1 MDQAVELATSQE
13 YFYNA
18 TCNELAYQLVVHKMP
33 VPSSV
38 VAAAGHA
45 PPPRAFPRSIVLS
58 PSRKG
63 LGAAY
68 SNATAAREP
77 DDVVAADDSGKVT
90 PFAQASAVD
99 DDAMRFLAAPT
110 SGLRKTLRALSVAD
124 SRVSDDGVAA
134 LCTATA
140 EGNGE
145 EPLCTSL
152 EELDLSGCTR
162 VTDAAIAQLTLFRQ
176 LVVLDI
182 SRCGAGAVTKRFLAA
197 PTSGLRKTLRAL
209 SVADSRVSDDGVA
222 ALCTATAEG
231 NGEEPLCTSLEELD
245 LSGCTRVTDAA
256 IAQLTLF
263 RQLVVLDISR
273 CGAGAVTKRFLA
285 APTSGLRKTLR
296 ALSVADSRV
305 SDDGVAALCTATAEG
320 NGEEPLCTSLEE
332 LDLSGCTRVTDAAIA
347 QLTLFRQLVVLDI
360 SRCGAGAVTKR
371 FLAAPTS
378 GLRKTLRALSVADS
392 RVSDDGVAALCTATA
407 EGNGE
412 EPLCTSLEELDLSG
426 CTRVTDAAI
435 AQLTLFRQLVV
446 LDISRC
452 GAGAVSVANTLRQ
465 HDALPKLQV
474 FRAAGAV
481 ATDRVLAALA
491 CHGRQLREISLVDG
505 GDALS
510 DAGIAHFA
518 VTAAESLARA
528 EFVSCN
534 AWPKLPRVP
543 RAHRERAQLTARAW
557 WAWRRSKSSLASTS
571 GDAGDTS
578 RGDEAELDFESRGGG
593 GGISFFDRFVGGGG
607 GGGGGGSARLL
618 FFPPS
623 LGGGGPAG
631 GGGRT

>member
-1 MDQAVELATSQE
+1 MESSPSLIASLREENARLAS
-13 YFYNA
+13 
-18 TCNELAYQLVVHKMP
+18 TCNELAYQLVMHKMP

-77 DDVVAADDSGKVT
+77 DDVAAADDSGKVT

-124 SRVSDDGVAA
+124 SSVSDDGVAA

-145 EPLCTSL
+145 EPLY
-152 EELDLSGCTR
+152 
-162 VTDAAIAQLTLFRQ
+162 
-176 LVVLDI
+176 
-182 SRCGAGAVTKRFLAA
+182 
-197 PTSGLRKTLRAL
+197 
-209 SVADSRVSDDGVA
+209 
-222 ALCTATAEG
+222 
-231 NGEEPLCTSLEELD
+231 
-245 LSGCTRVTDAA
+245 
-256 IAQLTLF
+256 
-263 RQLVVLDISR
+263 
-273 CGAGAVTKRFLA
+273 
-285 APTSGLRKTLR
+285 
-296 ALSVADSRV
+296 
-305 SDDGVAALCTATAEG
+305 
-320 NGEEPLCTSLEE
+320 
-332 LDLSGCTRVTDAAIA
+332 
-347 QLTLFRQLVVLDI
+347 
-360 SRCGAGAVTKR
+360 
-371 FLAAPTS
+371 
-378 GLRKTLRALSVADS
+378 
-392 RVSDDGVAALCTATA
+392 
-407 EGNGE
+407 
-412 EPLCTSLEELDLSG
+412 TSLEELDLSG

-465 HDALPKLQV
+465 HEALPKLQV

-534 AWPKLPRVP
+534 AGDAAATALAVHSSKLQRLSLRGCKAVTNAGASRLAKAGALRELDLSGTSCTSAVMDALSAGNAPLEAVALGGIVVTEAEAAPPAPAQTAKPPKPS
-543 RAHRERAQLTARAW
+543 TATSQVSRKLEMLVDEPELARPV
-557 WAWRRSKSSLASTS
+557 ATTPVRRKPPPPMEIRRSLVGGFQRVQWVRAP
-571 GDAGDTS
+571 GPGAWDTS
-578 RGDEAELDFESRGGG
+578 SPRTYSQSASIRRGGG
-593 GGISFFDRFVGGGG
+593 AAVDTDFVSATRKVMHNATVGG
-607 GGGGGGSARLL
+607 AR
-618 FFPPS
+618 
-623 LGGGGPAG
+623 
-631 GGGRT
+631 R

>member
-1 MDQAVELATSQE
+1 
-13 YFYNA
+13 
-18 TCNELAYQLVVHKMP
+18 MP

-68 SNATAAREP
+68 SNATAAKEP

-110 SGLRKTLRALSVAD
+110 SGLRKTLRALSFAD

-162 VTDAAIAQLTLFRQ
+162 VTDAGIAQLTLFRQ

-182 SRCGAGAVTKRFLAA
+182 SR
-197 PTSGLRKTLRAL
+197 KTLRAL
-209 SVADSRVSDDGVA
+209 SFADSRVSDDGVA

-245 LSGCTRVTDAA
+245 LSGCTRVTDAG

-273 CGAGAVTKRFLA
+273 
-285 APTSGLRKTLR
+285 KTLR
-296 ALSVADSRV
+296 ALSFADSRV

-332 LDLSGCTRVTDAAIA
+332 LDLSGCTRVTDA
-347 QLTLFRQLVVLDI
+347 
-360 SRCGAGAVTKR
+360 G
-371 FLAAPTS
+371 
-378 GLRKTLRALSVADS
+378 
-392 RVSDDGVAALCTATA
+392 
-407 EGNGE
+407 
-412 EPLCTSLEELDLSG
+412 
-426 CTRVTDAAI
+426 I

-534 AWPKLPRVP
+534 AWPKLPRVS

-578 RGDEAELDFESRGGG
+578 RGDEAELDFECKILSLHSLFSPRIDPSRP
-593 GGISFFDRFVGGGG
+593 RP
-607 GGGGGGSARLL
+607 
-618 FFPPS
+618 FPYLPI
-623 LGGGGPAG
+623 
-631 GGGRT
+631 

>member
-1 MDQAVELATSQE
+1 MNPPKTGSTPWFPTTTPRLFSKSQSQE

-182 SRCGAGAVTKRFLAA
+182 SRCGAGAV
-197 PTSGLRKTLRAL
+197 
-209 SVADSRVSDDGVA
+209 
-222 ALCTATAEG
+222 
-231 NGEEPLCTSLEELD
+231 
-245 LSGCTRVTDAA
+245 
-256 IAQLTLF
+256 
-263 RQLVVLDISR
+263 
-273 CGAGAVTKRFLA
+273 
-285 APTSGLRKTLR
+285 
-296 ALSVADSRV
+296 
-305 SDDGVAALCTATAEG
+305 
-320 NGEEPLCTSLEE
+320 
-332 LDLSGCTRVTDAAIA
+332 
-347 QLTLFRQLVVLDI
+347 
-360 SRCGAGAVTKR
+360 
-371 FLAAPTS
+371 
-378 GLRKTLRALSVADS
+378 
-392 RVSDDGVAALCTATA
+392 
-407 EGNGE
+407 
-412 EPLCTSLEELDLSG
+412 
-426 CTRVTDAAI
+426 
-435 AQLTLFRQLVV
+435 
-446 LDISRC
+446 
-452 GAGAVSVANTLRQ
+452 SVANTLRQ
-465 HDALPKLQV
+465 HEALPKLQV

-534 AWPKLPRVP
+534 AWPKLPRVS

-557 WAWRRSKSSLASTS
+557 WAWRRSKAASRARRATLATRRV
-571 GDAGDTS
+571 ATK
-578 RGDEAELDFESRGGG
+578 
-593 GGISFFDRFVGGGG
+593 
-607 GGGGGGSARLL
+607 
-618 FFPPS
+618 PS
-623 LGGGGPAG
+623 LSRRDSCAPLSVG
-631 GGGRT
+631 